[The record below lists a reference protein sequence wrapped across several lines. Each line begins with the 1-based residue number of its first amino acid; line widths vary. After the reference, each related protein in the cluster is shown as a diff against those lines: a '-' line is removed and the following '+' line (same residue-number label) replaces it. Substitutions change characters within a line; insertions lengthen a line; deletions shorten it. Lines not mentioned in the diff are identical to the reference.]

1 MDELETVVVN
11 RERDNM
17 LVLVYPGRLLDFLE
31 DLPRGRAA
39 DQIVKFISVCFRQV
53 RVVKAINKNIVNLP

>member
-17 LVLVYPGRLLDFLE
+17 LVLVYPGRLLDLSE
-31 DLPRGRAA
+31 DLSGGRAA
-39 DQIVKFISVCFRQV
+39 NQIVKFIPVCFRQV